1 MKTTGVIKIAILIFN
16 VVVIFALPWPN
27 EPDEML
33 TSPTIP
39 FLFMAIVVPVYYLIV
54 RKEKKANLKWPH
66 WNTSLFNPD
75 IPFGNVDFF
84 GIMFASVGLAMIVS
98 NKINY
103 DVVSQA
109 GLTSVSFGLGI
120 LFGLLM
126 TLIIGK
132 RMDRFRTDV

>member
-1 MKTTGVIKIAILIFN
+1 MKTTGIIKLSILVIN
-16 VVVIFALPWPN
+16 VVIIFALPWPN
-27 EPDEML
+27 EPDELL

-39 FLFMAIVVPVYYLIV
+39 FLFMSSVIPIYYLTI
-54 RKEKKANLKWPH
+54 RKEKKENLNWPS
-66 WNTSLFNPD
+66 WNTSLFNPS

-84 GIMFASVGLAMIVS
+84 GTMFSSVGLAMIVS

-103 DVVSQA
+103 DVISQA

-132 RMDRFRTDV
+132 RLNRLKTDV

>member
-1 MKTTGVIKIAILIFN
+1 MKTTGIIKLSILVIN
-16 VVVIFALPWPN
+16 VVIIFSLPWPN
-27 EPDEML
+27 EPNGFL

-39 FLFMAIVVPVYYLIV
+39 FLFMTILIPIYYLTI
-54 RKEKKANLKWPH
+54 RKEKRENLKWPS
-66 WNTSLFNPD
+66 WNTRLFNPN

-84 GIMFASVGLAMIVS
+84 GTMFASVGLAMIVS

-103 DVVSQA
+103 DVISQV

-132 RMDRFRTDV
+132 RLNGLKTNV